1 MGAINQPSSVRRVAE
16 ERSTASRL
24 IPYGGLLLVL
34 MAVFWLYKEYY
45 AVANASLE
53 KWVGQRVCV
62 YLQARAR
69 NIDTVCGVLVGSDRD
84 GLVVRATD
92 DIWTFVPRGFV
103 AYVAYERARS
113 LTEPEAAAGSEAVPD
128 ESAK

>member
-1 MGAINQPSSVRRVAE
+1 MNQASPVKHAVGKE
-16 ERSTASRL
+16 STASRL
-24 IPYGGLLLVL
+24 MPYGGLLLVL
-34 MAVFWLYKEYY
+34 MAVVWLYKEYY
-45 AVANASLE
+45 SVAGASLE

-113 LTEPEAAAGSEAVPD
+113 LTEPEAAAGSEAVHD
-128 ESAK
+128 ENAK